1 MPKIICE
8 ELVMKNGKVDIVEQE
23 CSKMWNEKIQR
34 LEEENKKL
42 KEKYEQGLKHV
53 LDLTEEN
60 KKLKEK
66 IYGDGWLVEGLI
78 KGKSNSMKQQKIMI
92 NQMVELRKELAEK
105 EVKASDGMPSQLA
118 RMIINQ

>member
-1 MPKIICE
+1 MDYQK
-8 ELVMKNGKVDIVEQE
+8 LYEQ
-23 CSKMWNEKIQR
+23 QV
-34 LEEENKKL
+34 EENKEL
-42 KEKYEQGLKHV
+42 KTL
-53 LDLTEEN
+53 LDEVTGGGAKQLMKMFTKFKEEN
-60 KKLKEK
+60 KELKEK

>member
-1 MPKIICE
+1 MPNIICE

-34 LEEENKKL
+34 LEEENKEL

-60 KKLKEK
+60 TQLKEK

>member
-1 MPKIICE
+1 MPNIICE
-8 ELVMKNGKVDIVEQE
+8 ELVMKKGKVDIVEQE

-34 LEEENKKL
+34 LEEENKEL

-60 KKLKEK
+60 TQLKEK

-92 NQMVELRKELAEK
+92 PFR
-105 EVKASDGMPSQLA
+105 
-118 RMIINQ
+118 INYYHY